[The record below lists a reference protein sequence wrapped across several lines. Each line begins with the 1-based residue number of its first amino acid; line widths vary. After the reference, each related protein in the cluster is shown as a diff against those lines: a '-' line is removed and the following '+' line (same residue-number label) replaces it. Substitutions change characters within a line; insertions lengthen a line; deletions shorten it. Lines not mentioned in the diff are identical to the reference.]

1 MYPSSNKSLIDPETS
16 KPNFAEVRRRVRAD
30 LLEGFTRRNE
40 INTASVIETYAQ
52 TPELAAHR
60 GYVVGMANK
69 WVLYFYFLFFFF
81 SMFGLGLVGLRAMD
95 VYAAQCGDDSYIGH
109 TRIAD
114 SVS

>member
-60 GYVVGMANK
+60 GYLVGMANK
-69 WVLYFYFLFFFF
+69 WVLFLFF
-81 SMFGLGLVGLRAMD
+81 SMFGLGLVGFASD
-95 VYAAQCGDDSYIGH
+95 GCIH
-109 TRIAD
+109 C
-114 SVS
+114 SVR